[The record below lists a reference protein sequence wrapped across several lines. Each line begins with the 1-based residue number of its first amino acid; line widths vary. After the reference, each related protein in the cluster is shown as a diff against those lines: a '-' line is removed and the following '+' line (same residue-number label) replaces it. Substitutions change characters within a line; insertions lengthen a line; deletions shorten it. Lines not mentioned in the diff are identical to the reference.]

1 MIFAKQADPANE
13 LISVSL
19 KTLVDLARPAAG
31 IKLKHSAI
39 RSGQSG
45 GYVSRFKGRGMEFE
59 EARVYQPGDDIRSI
73 DWRVT
78 ARTGEPH
85 TKMFREERERPVF
98 ISVDDRPAM
107 HFATRGVFKSVLAA
121 KLAGLLAWAAQH
133 HGDRIGGQIFT
144 GNVCRE
150 LKPQNGKH
158 AVLRFLNAISS
169 GAGFNR
175 PDQAQAEIAASAI
188 TLEQV
193 LARLIQHARPGSLVY
208 IISDFRGI
216 NDQAE
221 THLAKLSRHCE
232 VVLIFVYDPLESHL
246 PEKGRYRFIAMDGV
260 YAASLPGTGAATGD
274 ERDVVVDTGDRQ
286 RLLNYQQ
293 HFTRRLHQ
301 LEQTAKKLGLAFIQC
316 STTDDP
322 IQRLR

>member
-1 MIFAKQADPANE
+1 MLFAKQANPADE
-13 LISVSL
+13 LVSASL
-19 KTLVDLARPAAG
+19 KTLIDLARPAAG
-31 IKLKHSAI
+31 LNLKHSAI
-39 RSGQSG
+39 RAGQSG

-59 EARVYQPGDDIRSI
+59 EARGYQPGDDIRSI

-78 ARTGEPH
+78 ARTGETH
-85 TKMFREERERPVF
+85 TKVFREERERPVF
-98 ISVDDRPAM
+98 ISVDNRPAM

-144 GNVCRE
+144 DTVCRE

-158 AVLRFLNAISS
+158 AVLRFLNTIS
-169 GAGFNR
+169 NR
-175 PDQAQAEIAASAI
+175 DDSNRVEQTAI

-193 LARLIQHARPGSLVY
+193 LARLMHHARPGSLVY

-216 NDQAE
+216 NDQVE
-221 THLAKLSRHCE
+221 THLAKLARHCQ

-246 PEKGRYRFIAMDGV
+246 PEKGRYRFTAKEGV
-260 YAASLPGTGAATGD
+260 YGASLSGTGAATD
-274 ERDVVVDTGDRQ
+274 AHRDVVIDTADRQ
-286 RLLNYQQ
+286 RLLKYQQ
-293 HFTRRLHQ
+293 HFVQRLNQ
-301 LEQTAKKLGLAFIQC
+301 LEQMAKKMSLALIQC

>member
-1 MIFAKQADPANE
+1 MIFGKQASTTSE
-13 LISVSL
+13 LVSVSL
-19 KTLVDLARPAAG
+19 KTLLDLARPAAG
-31 IKLKHSAI
+31 LDLKHSTI
-39 RSGQSG
+39 RAGQSG

-59 EARVYQPGDDIRSI
+59 EARGYQPGDDIRSI

-78 ARTGEPH
+78 ARTGETH
-85 TKMFREERERPVF
+85 TKVFREERERPVF
-98 ISVDDRPAM
+98 ISVDNRPAM

-144 GNVCRE
+144 GSVCRE

-158 AVLRFLNAISS
+158 AVLRFLNAIS
-169 GAGFNR
+169 NQ
-175 PDQAQAEIAASAI
+175 DDDNLLEQATI
-188 TLEQV
+188 TLEHV
-193 LARLIQHARPGSLVY
+193 LARLMHHARPGSLVY

-216 NDQAE
+216 NDQVEAY
-221 THLAKLSRHCE
+221 LAKLSRHCE

-246 PEKGRYRFIAMDGV
+246 PEKGRYRFTD
-260 YAASLPGTGAATGD
+260 D
-274 ERDVVVDTGDRQ
+274 KRDVVIDTGDRQ
-286 RLLNYQQ
+286 RLLKYQQ
-293 HFTRRLHQ
+293 HFTRRLYQ
-301 LEQTAKKLGLAFIQC
+301 AEQIAKKMGLAFIQC

>member
-1 MIFAKQADPANE
+1 MNFGKQASATSE
-13 LISVSL
+13 LVSVSL

-31 IKLKHSAI
+31 LNLKHSTI
-39 RSGQSG
+39 RAGQSG

-78 ARTGEPH
+78 ARTGETH
-85 TKMFREERERPVF
+85 TKVFREERERPVF
-98 ISVDDRPAM
+98 ISVDNRPAM

-144 GNVCRE
+144 GSVCRE

-158 AVLRFLNAISS
+158 AVLRFLNAISNQDD
-169 GAGFNR
+169 GNHAD
-175 PDQAQAEIAASAI
+175 PAAI
-188 TLEQV
+188 TLEHV
-193 LARLIQHARPGSLVY
+193 LARLMQHARPGSLVY

-216 NDQAE
+216 NDQVE
-221 THLAKLSRHCE
+221 THLAKLARHCQ
-232 VVLIFVYDPLESHL
+232 VVLIFVYDPLESRL
-246 PEKGRYRFIAMDGV
+246 PDKGRYRFIARD
-260 YAASLPGTGAATGD
+260 AASLSGTGAATD
-274 ERDVVVDTGDRQ
+274 DVRDVVIDTGDRQ
-286 RLLNYQQ
+286 RLLKYHQ
-293 HFTRRLHQ
+293 HFSERLHQ
-301 LEQTAKKLGLAFIQC
+301 LEQIAKKMGLVFIQC

>member
-1 MIFAKQADPANE
+1 MIFGKQASTTSE
-13 LISVSL
+13 LVSVSL
-19 KTLVDLARPAAG
+19 KTLLDLARPAAG
-31 IKLKHSAI
+31 LDLKHSTI
-39 RSGQSG
+39 RAGQSG

-59 EARVYQPGDDIRSI
+59 EARGYQPGDDIRSI

-78 ARTGEPH
+78 ARTGETH
-85 TKMFREERERPVF
+85 TKVFREERERPVF
-98 ISVDDRPAM
+98 ISVDNRSAM

-144 GNVCRE
+144 GSVCRE
-150 LKPQNGKH
+150 LKPQNGRH
-158 AVLRFLNAISS
+158 AVLRFLNAIVSEVAS
-169 GAGFNR
+169 TTDGQKSVAH
-175 PDQAQAEIAASAI
+175 PTAATI

-193 LARLIQHARPGSLVY
+193 LARLMQHARPGSLVY

-216 NDQAE
+216 NDQVEAY
-221 THLAKLSRHCE
+221 LAKLSRHCE

-246 PEKGRYRFIAMDGV
+246 PEKGRYRFTD
-260 YAASLPGTGAATGD
+260 D
-274 ERDVVVDTGDRQ
+274 KRDVVIDTGDRQ
-286 RLLNYQQ
+286 RLLKYQQ
-293 HFTRRLHQ
+293 HFSERLHQ
-301 LEQTAKKLGLAFIQC
+301 LEQIAKKMGLAFIQC

>member
-1 MIFAKQADPANE
+1 MFFKQATQTEILTSE
-13 LISVSL
+13 LVFVSL
-19 KTLVDLARPAAG
+19 KTLIDLARPAANL
-31 IKLKHSAI
+31 KLKHAAI

-59 EARVYQPGDDIRSI
+59 EARIYQPGDDIRSI

-78 ARTGEPH
+78 ARTGTPH

-98 ISVDDRPAM
+98 ISVDNRPAM

-121 KLAGLLAWAAQH
+121 KIAGLLAWAAQH

-144 GNVCRE
+144 GKECHE
-150 LKPQNGKH
+150 LKPKNGKH
-158 AVLRFLNAISS
+158 AVLRFLNALVSR
-169 GAGFNR
+169 GDLN
-175 PDQAQAEIAASAI
+175 ELNSAI

-193 LARLIQHARPGSLVY
+193 LARLMQHAHPGSLVY

-216 NDQAE
+216 NGQVE
-221 THLAKLSRHCE
+221 TSLAKLSRHCQ
-232 VVLIFVYDPLESHL
+232 VVLIFVYDPLESRL
-246 PEKGRYRFIAMDGV
+246 PEQGRYRFTDDV
-260 YAASLPGTGAATGD
+260 
-274 ERDVVVDTGDRQ
+274 RDVVIDTGDLQ
-286 RLLNYQQ
+286 RLRTYQQ
-293 HFTRRLHQ
+293 HFAERLEQ
-301 LEQTAKKLGLAFIQC
+301 LEQLAKKLGLGFILC